1 MNRTRKIVAAGLAT
15 AVAVVLIAMVLM
27 TPTLQTQTPVST
39 VPPANG
45 GAGNGSSGTS
55 GTANGT
61 APQCSATAGNQTGE
75 NGDHDGGSSS
85 ACTSGTAVDHDA
97 QGDKMS
103 SEHRSIHADEHI
115 HSGLE
120 EDAIALAEL
129 GITWTATAVHGALS
143 LGSLL

>member
-45 GAGNGSSGTS
+45 GTGNGGSGASGT
-55 GTANGT
+55 GNGT
-61 APQCSATAGNQTGE
+61 TQQCTATAGNQTGE
-75 NGDHDGGSSS
+75 NGDHEDGSSS
-85 ACTSGTAVDHDA
+85 ACTSGTSVDHDA
-97 QGDKMS
+97 QGDRMS
-103 SEHRSIHADEHI
+103 SEHRSIEADEHI

-120 EDAIALAEL
+120 ADAIALAEL
-129 GITWTATAVHGALS
+129 GMTWTATAVHGVLS